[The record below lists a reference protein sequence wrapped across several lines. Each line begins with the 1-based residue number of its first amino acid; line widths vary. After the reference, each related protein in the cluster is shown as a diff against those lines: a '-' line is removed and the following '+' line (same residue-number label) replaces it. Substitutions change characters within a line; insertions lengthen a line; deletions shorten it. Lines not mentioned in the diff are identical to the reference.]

1 MATKIENELEKLR
14 KENKRL
20 DKEVT
25 KLQSKV
31 SQKDQSLKEKDLH
44 ITFLTDRLSNWADKF
59 FELRT
64 NFINLPIG
72 EKVKLQERM
81 QGGE

>member
-1 MATKIENELEKLR
+1 MATKLENELE
-14 KENKRL
+14 N
-20 DKEVT
+20 
-25 KLQSKV
+25 
-31 SQKDQSLKEKDLH
+31 LKEKDLH

-64 NFINLPIG
+64 NFINLPID
-72 EKVKLQERM
+72 EKVKLQEKM

>member
-1 MATKIENELEKLR
+1 MATKLENELENLR
-14 KENKRL
+14 KENKKL
-20 DKEVT
+20 DREVT

-31 SQKDQSLKEKDLH
+31 SQRDQALKEKDLH
-44 ITFLTDRLSNWADKF
+44 ITFLTDRLSNCAYKF

-64 NFINLPIG
+64 NLINLPIG
-72 EKVKLQERM
+72 DKVKLQDKM

>member
-1 MATKIENELEKLR
+1 MATKLENELENLR
-14 KENKRL
+14 KENKKL
-20 DKEVT
+20 DREVT

-31 SQKDQSLKEKDLH
+31 SQRDQALKEKDLH
-44 ITFLTDRLSNWADKF
+44 ITFLTYRLSNWADKF

-72 EKVKLQERM
+72 EKVKLQEKM